1 MTSFVRFFSLPG
13 FSFSFYRVSGTMDG
27 SAQVKRNIVRDEE
40 VRQWRGRLSLGPY
53 RVFFLSFLVT
63 EFLFFFQIPFGLTDL
78 IDRDPVRFGL
88 DRVVWFASPEAVILF
103 NESGGLPGFFVFF
116 YRVSLLLL
124 CGARFTADESRL
136 PGVCIFIF

>member
-1 MTSFVRFFSLPG
+1 MARPTFSRSVPSFFSFIFG
-13 FSFSFYRVSGTMDG
+13 YRVS
-27 SAQVKRNIVRDEE
+27 
-40 VRQWRGRLSLGPY
+40 
-53 RVFFLSFLVT
+53 FF
-63 EFLFFFQIPFGLTDL
+63 FFFQIPFGLTDL